1 MDWRDQSAV
10 YKKIWEMQ
18 CDFWGKEGNPMRHD
32 SCNKKW
38 QHIADGQ
45 KWAWI
50 ILHLNANGGMQHINK
65 LDFQVEITVWT
76 DTVLSNLRV
85 VIFWLDPE
93 VFTCHNS
100 VNNDWSGPQRQL
112 LAAIYN
118 QCPKCYNNEG
128 GLLEE

>member
-1 MDWRDQSAV
+1 
-10 YKKIWEMQ
+10 
-18 CDFWGKEGNPMRHD
+18 
-32 SCNKKW
+32 
-38 QHIADGQ
+38 
-45 KWAWI
+45 
-50 ILHLNANGGMQHINK
+50 MQHINK